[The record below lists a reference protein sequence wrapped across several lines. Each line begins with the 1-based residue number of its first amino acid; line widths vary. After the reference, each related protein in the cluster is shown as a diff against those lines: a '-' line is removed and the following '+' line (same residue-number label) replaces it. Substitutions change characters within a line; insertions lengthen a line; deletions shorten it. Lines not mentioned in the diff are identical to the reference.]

1 MSSLQR
7 ALTTLQTLEKQLH
20 SVPMLG
26 QLGDLTTLPPIQ
38 EAPLLLEETWEK
50 APKESIQTL
59 AITMLNRITS
69 PNRPTSLSRIT
80 TPSRPTSL
88 SRTTTPS
95 RPTSLSKT
103 IFLSK
108 LTSLSNTIVKRIPMP
123 TMMVTMKAGLTTVI
137 QVTWVSPIML
147 TTYRTDLETQVVALT
162 RKALLVQIRETYK
175 QVFPISTQ
183 SKYPR

>member
-69 PNRPTSLSRIT
+69 PNRPTSLSR
-80 TPSRPTSL
+80 
-88 SRTTTPS
+88 TTTPS

-103 IFLSK
+103 TSLSK

-137 QVTWVSPIML
+137 QVTWVSTIML
-147 TTYRTDLETQVVALT
+147 TTYRTDLVTLVVALT